1 MENRI
6 EALLKQILTGINEI
20 NTRLDSLENGQ
31 KVLKAGQNGLIDE
44 VKEISRK
51 TSIILEQTAHLTEFE
66 TTVKSALNE
75 IKKDVS
81 FDSLNR
87 IEDKIDTIHQELNT
101 IEKVTIKN
109 SADIIDLQSY
119 RKEN

>member
-1 MENRI
+1 M

-31 KVLKAGQNGLIDE
+31 KVLTAGQNGLIDE

-51 TSIILEQTAHLTEFE
+51 TSVILEQTAHLTEFE

-109 SADIIDLQSY
+109 SADIIDLQAY
-119 RKEN
+119 RKENWL

>member
-1 MENRI
+1 M

-31 KVLKAGQNGLIDE
+31 KVLTAGQNGLIDE

-51 TSIILEQTAHLTEFE
+51 TSVILEQTANLTEFE
-66 TTVKSALNE
+66 TTVKSALNG

>member
-1 MENRI
+1 MDDLKLILQKLDDLKSDINKNISNINLEINQINYEINQINQKLDSKSDKTDIMRI
-6 EALLKQILTGINEI
+6 ENTLGEKVKALFDD
-20 NTRLDSLENGQ
+20 R
-31 KVLKAGQNGLIDE
+31 E
-44 VKEISRK
+44 VK
-51 TSIILEQTAHLTEFE
+51 
-66 TTVKSALNE
+66 N
-75 IKKDVS
+75 
-81 FDSLNR
+81 DSLNR